1 MNMKWSLQ
9 QLFKY
14 NDKSFDFDF
23 TIDLYERIK
32 NIDDI
37 IDISLVHVKG
47 TGKKMNDRYYFDLNI
62 NTILI
67 LEDAV
72 TLDSLE
78 FPINLNVTEIFSI
91 KEDYEED
98 VRIIETNTI
107 DLTDVIWENIL
118 LEKPMRVTKSIT

>member
-1 MNMKWSLQ
+1 MKWSLQ

-47 TGKKMNDRYYFDLNI
+47 TGKKTNDRYYFDLNI

>member
-1 MNMKWSLQ
+1 
-9 QLFKY
+9 
-14 NDKSFDFDF
+14 
-23 TIDLYERIK
+23 
-32 NIDDI
+32 
-37 IDISLVHVKG
+37 
-47 TGKKMNDRYYFDLNI
+47 KMNDRYYFDLNI

>member
-1 MNMKWSLQ
+1 MKWSLQ

-91 KEDYEED
+91 KEDCEED

>member
-1 MNMKWSLQ
+1 MKWSLQ

>member
-1 MNMKWSLQ
+1 MKWSLQ

-78 FPINLNVTEIFSI
+78 FPINLNVTEIFST